1 METPLRISFEN
12 YTIVRVPPA
21 ADGGEPLYVVRRP
34 DGSQCCDATTW
45 AGVEAVICRDQAAGE
60 GQERLA

>member
-1 METPLRISFEN
+1 MESPLRISFAN
-12 YTIVRVPPA
+12 YTIIRLPPA

-45 AGVEAVICRDQAAGE
+45 AGVEAVITQDQAGH
-60 GQERLA
+60 GSQERPA